1 MAQREEWP
9 FQDPTEPRATTLIHP
24 ELQLSLKCMLL
35 SSVKL
40 FVDLHVQNFVGE
52 WEKVLNKS
60 APKGHLKFGFCD

>member
-9 FQDPTEPRATTLIHP
+9 FQDCIEPRATTLIHP
-24 ELQLSLKCMLL
+24 ELQLALQSVLL
-35 SSVKL
+35 SSVEL

-60 APKGHLKFGFCD
+60 VPEGPLKFSFCD